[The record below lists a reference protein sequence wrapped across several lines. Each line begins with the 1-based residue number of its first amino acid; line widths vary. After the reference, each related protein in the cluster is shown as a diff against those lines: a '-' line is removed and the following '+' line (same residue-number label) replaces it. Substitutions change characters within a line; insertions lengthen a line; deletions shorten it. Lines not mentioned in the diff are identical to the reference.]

1 MIVKTEKGRFI
12 TYPDRIGPFDPLKAE
27 ASTSVKCAVEGE
39 RRGNGQTER
48 ETDGL
53 AGNWGSNKMRRS
65 GGHMDRLKIVQR
77 ETPWLCL
84 PAVLAGFQAPSV
96 TLSISALL

>member
-1 MIVKTEKGRFI
+1 MLLKGKE
-12 TYPDRIGPFDPLKAE
+12 G
-27 ASTSVKCAVEGE
+27 GE
-39 RRGNGQTER
+39 RSDRRRDRQRER

-77 ETPWLCL
+77 ETPWMCL

-96 TLSISALL
+96 TSSISALL